1 MPKTTRVAE
10 DQPATGITKRDVW
23 KAMWRH
29 NITLQWSWNYER
41 MQALGFLWA
50 MLPILKKLY
59 PQKDDLRQA
68 MERHIGFYN
77 TNPQIGSPPIFGAA
91 LALEENGL
99 PQAADS
105 IKVGLMGPFAGI
117 GDTIQGVLYRP
128 IMGVFAASLAL
139 AGNAM
144 GSVLMFLS
152 GVMWIVLMIPLFY
165 LGYRRGIGLVEDV
178 SGGLI
183 DRVTSVATML
193 GMFVIGGFVPSIMA
207 ALKTPLAFHKSVEIS
222 GKMVNQ
228 TVKVQDTLDKIF
240 PSLIPVLVVVLAFWM
255 IKKLRWSPIYV
266 LLSLIVIAFV
276 TSALGVL

>member
-1 MPKTTRVAE
+1 MSNIPVTDE
-10 DQPATGITKRDVW
+10 LQPASITKRDVW

-50 MLPILKKLY
+50 MMPILKKLY
-59 PQKDDLRQA
+59 PKKDDLRQA
-68 MERHIGFYN
+68 MERHINFYN
-77 TNPQIGSPPIFGAA
+77 TNPQIGSPPIFGAV

-139 AGNAM
+139 AGNAT
-144 GSVLMFLS
+144 GSLLMFLS
-152 GVMWIVLMIPLFY
+152 GVMWIALMIPLFY
-165 LGYRRGIGLVEDV
+165 LGYRRGLGLVEDV

-183 DRVTSVATML
+183 DRVTNVATML
-193 GMFVIGGFVPSIMA
+193 GMVVIGGFVPSIMA
-207 ALKTPLAFHKSVEIS
+207 GLKTPIAFHKSVEIS
-222 GKMVNQ
+222 GKMVDKVVQ
-228 TVKVQDTLDKIF
+228 VQDTLDKIF
-240 PSLIPVLVVVLAFWM
+240 PSLIPVLVVLLAYWT
-255 IKKLRWSPIYV
+255 IKKLRRSPIYV

-276 TSALGVL
+276 TSAIGIL

>member
-1 MPKTTRVAE
+1 MSNRPVTDE
-10 DQPATGITKRDVW
+10 LQPASITKRDVW

-50 MLPILKKLY
+50 MMPILKKLY
-59 PQKDDLRQA
+59 PKKDDLRQA
-68 MERHIGFYN
+68 MERHINFYN
-77 TNPQIGSPPIFGAA
+77 TNPQIGSPPIFGAV

-139 AGNAM
+139 AGNAT
-144 GSVLMFLS
+144 GSLLMFLS
-152 GVMWIVLMIPLFY
+152 GVMWIALMIPLFY
-165 LGYRRGIGLVEDV
+165 LGYRRGLGLVEDV

-183 DRVTSVATML
+183 DRVTNVATML
-193 GMFVIGGFVPSIMA
+193 GMVVIGGFVPSIMA
-207 ALKTPLAFHKSVEIS
+207 GLKTPIAFHKSVEIS
-222 GKMVNQ
+222 GKMVDKVVQ
-228 TVKVQDTLDKIF
+228 VQDTLDKIF
-240 PSLIPVLVVVLAFWM
+240 PSLIPVLVVLLAYWM
-255 IKKLRWSPIYV
+255 IKKLRRSPIYV

-276 TSALGVL
+276 TSALGIL

>member
-1 MPKTTRVAE
+1 VSNIPVTDE
-10 DQPATGITKRDVW
+10 LQPASITKRDVW

-50 MLPILKKLY
+50 MMPILKKLY
-59 PQKDDLRQA
+59 PKKDDLRQA
-68 MERHIGFYN
+68 MERHINFYN
-77 TNPQIGSPPIFGAA
+77 TNPQIGSPPIFGAV

-139 AGNAM
+139 AGNAT
-144 GSVLMFLS
+144 GSLLMFLS
-152 GVMWIVLMIPLFY
+152 GVMWIALMIPLFY
-165 LGYRRGIGLVEDV
+165 LGYRRGLGLVEDV

-183 DRVTSVATML
+183 DRVTNVATML
-193 GMFVIGGFVPSIMA
+193 GMVVIGGFVPSIMA
-207 ALKTPLAFHKSVEIS
+207 GLKTPIAFHKSVEIS
-222 GKMVNQ
+222 GKMVDKVVQ
-228 TVKVQDTLDKIF
+228 VQDTLDKIF
-240 PSLIPVLVVVLAFWM
+240 PSLIPVLVVLLAYWM
-255 IKKLRWSPIYV
+255 IKKLRRSPIYV

-276 TSALGVL
+276 TSAIGIL